1 MGDLKDSIEKL
12 RIKYPEL
19 KKKLKEYPFSS
30 EKMYDQFIDIFEQ
43 IIEEKSSNQSYKLIS
58 TRGRMFLISNFLRRY
73 FNISIYSNLIGSKI
87 KKILKNE
94 H

>member
-1 MGDLKDSIEKL
+1 MC
-12 RIKYPEL
+12 
-19 KKKLKEYPFSS
+19 
-30 EKMYDQFIDIFEQ
+30 DQFIDIFEQ

-87 KKILKNE
+87 KKY
-94 H
+94 